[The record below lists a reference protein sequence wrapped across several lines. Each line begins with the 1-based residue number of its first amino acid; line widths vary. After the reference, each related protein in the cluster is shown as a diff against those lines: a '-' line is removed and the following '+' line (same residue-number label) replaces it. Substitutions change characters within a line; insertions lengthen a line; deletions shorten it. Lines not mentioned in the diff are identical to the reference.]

1 MTDAAREDNSTRTVE
16 KFCLILWIFLF
27 CERIL
32 DHRAIKKPGRA
43 DQHRK
48 SRSYCRAKRPDRTKP
63 LLGSQSFPKVYC
75 HNAVP
80 AQTGAPDG
88 SHPLCGARTF
98 PPCRRLKCISDRK
111 KNGVTKGRERTL
123 KYAVGVRARGE
134 RRYAIFERTVKNI
147 PVEYFLAMEENRRL
161 SIPCFPSSF

>member
-1 MTDAAREDNSTRTVE
+1 MSHRDIFYFRKVTDAGREDNSTRTVE

-80 AQTGAPDG
+80 AQPGAPDC
-88 SHPLCGARTF
+88 SHPLCGARTLS
-98 PPCRRLKCISDRK
+98 PCRRLKCTSD
-111 KNGVTKGRERTL
+111 GKGKRGHKGT
-123 KYAVGVRARGE
+123 RARLKI
-134 RRYAIFERTVKNI
+134 RR
-147 PVEYFLAMEENRRL
+147 RRAC
-161 SIPCFPSSF
+161 SR